1 MDRTDQ
7 KEGSQ
12 NQRKRRLTLTNGA
25 WRFGSYPRGS
35 YKTDNLY
42 LFYNYKD
49 VFIQH
54 NRGNIYVTD
63 QLADRLADRGL
74 LALEKRED
82 YLRILKNLAEK
93 TERFDRWPIEQIY
106 GGIQQ
111 LRRRYIGVEV
121 LEEDRLFRMENGVSL
136 ASADERKF
144 QADSD
149 HSSDNFSDNST
160 LFPLCLDMGR
170 KRDALLCGCRSVIL
184 ALCAPEWFPQLRED
198 IKQALTLGKQVY
210 LITCPVSGGQL
221 PTADVLRRA
230 LGSLAENVCFL
241 SCRDRNLGLNPGNI
255 SWDAHLAEDIEAN
268 RTFLTVYGEEGLLLC
283 RSLRIDSLVYAV
295 PSCFFTRIVTNQT
308 DGDYPCLAWVPRGF
322 DIVREVPLTERSR
335 ITYWQIARLWERYGD
350 AICGSS
356 VEELYLRYP
365 QYFLNIYENGSNC
378 PEADPAWPIRLHWP
392 EHYTPDKLTD
402 VLPQFYR
409 MKDETLA
416 HWLEKQDG
424 VRYLS
429 AYFDADLNQTAIP
442 WDATEPQNGILVH
455 GVRLSRAQNSRV
467 IRCGGKTLRQILRQ
481 DYESLTAGAAM
492 EMAASSQVSPASF
505 KILSNFLFFLTPKL
519 AAYYNELRRDRPREQ
534 TRIDGG
540 HLDYM
545 LTQENGQRLET
556 FPLYRKPCIA
566 MTDEGRF
573 LFFRYRLGGGSV
585 TIRGFRISWSADA
598 VDVPASLT
606 SIFPVASPASAFPVI
621 VFTPYLSRQDEEQEM
636 PDYTLAVGAGRLNLI
651 IIQDRLV
658 CVRQGDVLLP
668 CAGVVISLDER
679 TAANFIRQT
688 GLEPRED
695 GYFSDR
701 NSRDN
706 SEHLSG
712 TAELSI
718 PVQIH
723 LDDPSHISPQQWQQ
737 VVWAYGGGLSLIW
750 DGESLW
756 KDRCDKPD
764 RRGDLGTSDG
774 NNDPGVHDSLG
785 NHSTHENQNTYGGS
799 AVAMEGWLCPLSR
812 QTQETPIHQR
822 AKHPR
827 TAVGVTREGDLFV
840 LVFSGRTALSS
851 GADYQE
857 MCRIAQKL
865 WPDVWCMMNVD
876 GGGSSVLGLSVNGS
890 FLELSYPS
898 TSPGSCA
905 GMARP
910 VYTALCLEQ

>member
-12 NQRKRRLTLTNGA
+12 NQRKRRLTLTNA
-25 WRFGSYPRGS
+25 TWHFGSYLRGS

-49 VFIQH
+49 ILIQY
-54 NRGNIYVTD
+54 NRGMISVTD

-82 YLRILKNLAEK
+82 YLRVLKNLAAETK
-93 TERFDRWPIEQIY
+93 RFDRWPIEQIY

-111 LRRRYIGVEV
+111 LRRRCIGVAA
-121 LEEDRLFRMENGVSL
+121 LEEDRLFRMESGVSF
-136 ASADERKF
+136 AFADGRKF

-160 LFPLCLDMGR
+160 LPPLCLDMGR
-170 KRDALLCGCRSVIL
+170 KRDALLRGCRSVIL

-221 PTADVLRRA
+221 PTIDVLFGA
-230 LGSLAENVCFL
+230 PGSLAENVRFL
-241 SCRDRNLGLNPGNI
+241 PCHDRNLGLNPGNI

-283 RSLRIDSLVYAV
+283 RGLRIDSFVYAV

-322 DIVREVPLTERSR
+322 DITREVPLTERSR

-350 AICGSS
+350 AVCGLT

-365 QYFLNIYENGSNC
+365 QYFLNIYENGSIC
-378 PEADPAWPIRLHWP
+378 PEAAPAWPIRLRWP
-392 EHYTPDKLTD
+392 EHSSPDKMTN

-416 HWLEKQDG
+416 RWLGKQDG

-442 WDATEPQNGILVH
+442 WDAAEPQHGILVH
-455 GVRLSRAQNSRV
+455 GVRLARAQNSRI
-467 IRCGGKTLRQILRQ
+467 IRCDGKTLRQILRQ

-492 EMAASSQVSPASF
+492 QMAESSQVSPASF

-534 TRIDGG
+534 ARIDGG

-566 MTDEGRF
+566 MTSEGRF
-573 LFFRYRLGGGSV
+573 LFFRYRLGGGSA
-585 TIRGFRISWSADA
+585 TIRGFRISWGADA
-598 VDVPASLT
+598 VDVPISHR
-606 SIFPVASPASAFPVI
+606 SISPLATPASAFPVI
-621 VFTPYLSRQDEEQEM
+621 AFTPYLSRQDEKQEL

-651 IIQDRLV
+651 IIQNRLV

-668 CAGVVISLDER
+668 CAGVVISLDEK
-679 TAANFIRQT
+679 TAADFIRRT
-688 GLEPRED
+688 GLEPGED

-701 NSRDN
+701 NNRDN
-706 SEHLSG
+706 REPLSG
-712 TAELSI
+712 TATLSI

-723 LDDPSHISPQQWQQ
+723 LDGSPDVSPRQWQK

-750 DGESLW
+750 DGKSLW
-756 KDRCDKPD
+756 KDRCDGSERCD
-764 RRGDLGTSDG
+764 D
-774 NNDPGVHDSLG
+774 
-785 NHSTHENQNTYGGS
+785 GS